1 MLWALSPHAGP
12 DLEIWVR
19 KAQGAGPAARSA
31 FDHLVHTESPWL
43 VGYLR
48 SLLGDAGLADDAAQ
62 RTWLRAYLSLAK
74 LQEAGAFR
82 GWLRRIATRTAF
94 NLRRDRGTRDRYE
107 HAVPQAM
114 YDPGHGEAMAA
125 EEAILSC
132 LDQLSY
138 PYREILVLRYVE
150 DLDMDEVQA
159 MLDLGPSAAKMRLKR
174 ARDAFRA
181 IYEEVADAE
190 GP

>member
-1 MLWALSPHAGP
+1 MLWALAPTAGP
-12 DLEIWVR
+12 DLEAWVQR
-19 KAQGAGPAARSA
+19 AQGGGTAARSA

-48 SLLGDAGLADDAAQ
+48 SLLGDEGLADDAAQ

-94 NLRRDRGTRDRYE
+94 NLRRDRGTRERYE
-107 HAVPQAM
+107 HAAPQVTS
-114 YDPGHGEAMAA
+114 DPGHGEATAA
-125 EEAILSC
+125 EDAIIAC

-138 PYREILVLRYVE
+138 AYREILVLRYVE
-150 DLDMDEVQA
+150 DLDLDEIQT
-159 MLDLGPSAAKMRLKR
+159 MLDLGPSATKMRLKR

-181 IYEEVADAE
+181 IYEEVVDAE